1 MSRDIYE
8 HANDHFFNSGVSY
21 EYGRPD
27 MQRANSGG
35 NHVTDSSRT
44 ERDNDHD
51 GLRGVDCSSFVWR
64 GLKDAGYDVGNEP
77 FATSKLYNGHSV
89 TPYSQQHFDVIPPAQ
104 GGKPPAN
111 LQPGDIIMLKSRTSS
126 DQHVG
131 IVKGYDAKGNLEF
144 IGSQTS
150 TGPGKVTMKD
160 GGYWTSHMEVV
171 GALRAKAEFRTHE
184 PAPMHGAPANTQPA
198 PATPATPAATAHTP
212 VPPAPHAA
220 TATHTGAD
228 ALRKGDEGARVQAMQ
243 ESLNRLGYRDENGR
257 ALHPDGH
264 FGAHTKA
271 AVERFQE
278 ANHLHKDGVA
288 GNDTLTALNKL
299 NHTGPRLD
307 SADHPA
313 NDLYK
318 QARDAVQKLDAQHG
332 RTPDHQSNQ
341 FAGSLAAG
349 AVKEGLTRID
359 HVALSDDANRAYAVQ
374 GELNSPFKRVAEVQ
388 TQQAM
393 STSLEQSTATLAQ
406 NTQQNQLSGQTQQTQ
421 QQDQQQQQQ
430 QQQARTV

>member
-8 HANDHFFNSGVSY
+8 HANDHFFNSGVGY

-27 MQRANSGG
+27 MQRANNFG
-35 NHVTDSSRT
+35 NHTTDSSRT
-44 ERDNDHD
+44 EQDNDHD
-51 GLRGVDCSSFVWR
+51 GLRGVDCSAFVWR

-77 FATSKLYNGHSV
+77 FATSKLYNGHHV
-89 TPYSQQHFDVIPPAQ
+89 TPYSQQHFDVIPPAA

-111 LQPGDIIMLKSRTSS
+111 LQPGDIIMLKSRTGS

-184 PAPMHGAPANTQPA
+184 PAPMHGAPAAPSA
-198 PATPATPAATAHTP
+198 PAAPAAPAAHTP
-212 VPPAPHAA
+212 AP
-220 TATHTGAD
+220 TATHAAATHTSGD
-228 ALRKGDEGARVQAMQ
+228 ALRKGDEGPRVKAMQ
-243 ESLNRLGYRDENGR
+243 ETLNRLGYQDEHGH
-257 ALHPDGH
+257 ALNPDGH
-264 FGAHTKA
+264 FGEHTKA
-271 AVERFQE
+271 AVERFQQ
-278 ANHLHKDGVA
+278 ANNLHKDGVA
-288 GNDTLTALNKL
+288 GDNTMAELNKQSRG
-299 NHTGPRLD
+299 GPRLD

-313 NDLYK
+313 HAMYQ
-318 QARDAVQKLDAQHG
+318 QAHDAVTKLDAQHG
-332 RTPDHQSNQ
+332 RTPDQQSNQ
-341 FAGSLAAG
+341 LAGSLTVG
-349 AVKEGLTRID
+349 AIKEGLTRID
-359 HVALSDDANRAYAVQ
+359 HVALSDDASRAYAVQ
-374 GELNSPFKRVAEVQ
+374 GELSSPFKRAAEVP

-393 STSLEQSTATLAQ
+393 TTSLEQSTTALAQ
-406 NTQQNQLSGQTQQTQ
+406 HNQQSQPAQAQQL
-421 QQDQQQQQQ
+421 DQQQQQ

>member
-8 HANDHFFNSGVSY
+8 HANDHFFNAGVGY

-27 MQRANSGG
+27 MQRANHGG

-44 ERDNDHD
+44 EQDNDHD

-77 FATSKLYNGHSV
+77 FATSRLYNGHNV

-111 LQPGDIIMLKSRTSS
+111 LQPGDIIMLKSRTGS

-150 TGPGKVTMKD
+150 TGPGQVTMKD

-171 GALRAKAEFRTHE
+171 GALRAKAEFRTHQ
-184 PAPMHGAPANTQPA
+184 PAPMHGTPDNAQPA
-198 PATPATPAATAHTP
+198 VVTPSPASPPAAHAPPTAES
-212 VPPAPHAA
+212 
-220 TATHTGAD
+220 TAGAM
-228 ALRKGDEGARVQAMQ
+228 RKGDEGTHVQAMQ
-243 ESLNRLGYRDENGR
+243 ESLKRLGYRDEHGHE
-257 ALHPDGH
+257 LKPDGH

-271 AVERFQE
+271 ALERFQE

-288 GNDTLTALNKL
+288 GNDTMAALGKL
-299 NHTGPRLD
+299 NHAGPRLD
-307 SADHPA
+307 SSDHPA
-313 NDLYK
+313 NGLFN
-318 QARDAVQKLDAQHG
+318 QARDAVHKLDAQHG
-332 RTPDHQSNQ
+332 RAPDHQSSQ
-341 FAGSLAAG
+341 LAGSLTAG
-349 AVKEGLTRID
+349 AAKEGLTRID
-359 HVALSDDANRAYAVQ
+359 HVALSDDASRAYAVQ
-374 GELNSPFKRVAEVQ
+374 GELDSPFKRVAEVQ

-406 NTQQNQLSGQTQQTQ
+406 SAQQTPLPGPT

-430 QQQARTV
+430 QPRSV

>member
-8 HANDHFFNSGVSY
+8 HANDHFFNAGVGY

-27 MQRANSGG
+27 MQRANNFG
-35 NHVTDSSRT
+35 NHTTDSSRT
-44 ERDNDHD
+44 EQDNDHD

-77 FATSKLYNGHSV
+77 FATSKLYNGHHV
-89 TPYSQQHFDVIPPAQ
+89 TPYSQQHFDVVPPAP

-111 LQPGDIIMLKSRTSS
+111 LQAGDIIMLKSRTGS

-171 GALRAKAEFRTHE
+171 GALRAKAEFRTHP
-184 PAPMHGAPANTQPA
+184 PAPMHGAPAAPVA
-198 PATPATPAATAHTP
+198 PATSTAAPTVT
-212 VPPAPHAA
+212 HAA
-220 TATHTGAD
+220 ATHTHTDA
-228 ALRKGDEGARVQAMQ
+228 ALRKGDEGVRVQAMQ
-243 ESLNRLGYRDENGR
+243 ETLNRLGYRDERGH
-257 ALHPDGH
+257 ALNPDGH
-264 FGAHTKA
+264 FGDHTKA
-271 AVERFQE
+271 AVERFQQ
-278 ANHLHKDGVA
+278 ANGLHKDGVA
-288 GNDTLTALNKL
+288 GDNTMAELNKQGRS
-299 NHTGPRLD
+299 GPGLD

-313 NDLYK
+313 HAMYQ
-318 QARDAVQKLDAQHG
+318 QAREAVNKLDAQHG
-332 RTPDHQSNQ
+332 RTSDQQSNQ
-341 FAGSLAAG
+341 LAGSLTAG

-359 HVALSDDANRAYAVQ
+359 HVALSDDASRAYAVQ
-374 GELNSPFKRVAEVQ
+374 GEPNSPFKRVAEVQ

-393 STSLEQSTATLAQ
+393 ATSLEQSTATLAQ
-406 NTQQNQLSGQTQQTQ
+406 HGEQSPLSVQAQQT
-421 QQDQQQQQQ
+421 QQQQ